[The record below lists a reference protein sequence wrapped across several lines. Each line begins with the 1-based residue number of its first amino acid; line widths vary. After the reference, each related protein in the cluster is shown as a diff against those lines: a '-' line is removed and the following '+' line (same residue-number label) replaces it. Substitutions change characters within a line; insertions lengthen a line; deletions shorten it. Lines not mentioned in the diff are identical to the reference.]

1 MKKEKNL
8 NEIIEAAGIAVISV
22 LFLNVIFTTFDGDAI
37 WSLSGFGVMFGI
49 AFIQIAFQALYKRIN
64 PLKHLTSLIV
74 VLAMVYV
81 VGILLASVCAK
92 MLGYDAVCTPIG
104 GATGVIMSYWV
115 AFVAWVSSK
124 LLLK

>member
-1 MKKEKNL
+1 MKKDDENL
-8 NEIIEAAGIAVISV
+8 YEFLFAAGIAVLSA
-22 LFLNVIFTTFDGDAI
+22 LFLNAAFGTLDGEPI

-115 AFVAWVSSK
+115 AFVAWVSS
-124 LLLK
+124 